1 MSFGDAALAP
11 ETPRA
16 EVGTDPRGITAEI
29 AVGFAPG
36 AGLADA
42 TGKFP
47 AFSDKEQEFYDGLLT
62 NVQNKKY
69 GMAAMQGLA
78 MLGDAMWAGGPIAGA
93 VGTAGKMP
101 LALSRALAKRSSS
114 FQKLFRGSRVV
125 DTADG
130 GPSLVFHGTLRD
142 FKHFDPEMGE
152 LGTHFGTLTQA
163 EMFVRPGAEWRNLT
177 GQNLR
182 AGYLKIKNPLRLE
195 DRMTF
200 DVTSSSTRAQ
210 LRQVLGESLP
220 ERGLTKD
227 TRDISNLPIQRAIK
241 AKGYDGIVYLNR
253 NEGIDREF
261 KRPADMV
268 YDAWERHLNSI
279 SDAEFRKIFPE
290 AQDSYIIF
298 DSDQFINAL
307 GIAAE

>member
-1 MSFGDAALAP
+1 MSFGEAAVAP

-16 EVGTDPRGITAEI
+16 EVGTDPRGIVAE
-29 AVGFAPG
+29 VGAGMAPG

-42 TGKFP
+42 AGKFP
-47 AFSDKEQEFYDGLLT
+47 SFTNEEQQYYDGLLT
-62 NVQNKKY
+62 NVQNGQY

-78 MLGDAMWAGGPIAGA
+78 MLGDAMWAGGPLAGA

-114 FQKLFRGSRVV
+114 FQQLFKGSRVV
-125 DTADG
+125 DSTDDG
-130 GPSLVFHGTLRD
+130 PLLVFHGTHRD

-152 LGTHFGTLTQA
+152 LGTHFGPLAQA
-163 EMFVRPGAEWRNLT
+163 EMFVRPGPEWRNLT

-200 DVTSSSTRAQ
+200 DVTASSTRSQ
-210 LRQVLGESLP
+210 LRQALGEDIP
-220 ERGLTKD
+220 KVLTKD
-227 TRDISNLPIQRAIK
+227 TGDTSNLPIQRAIK
-241 AKGYDGIVYLNR
+241 DKGYDGIIYLNR
-253 NEGIDREF
+253 NEGIDRQF
-261 KRPADMV
+261 KRPAHIKEDQ
-268 YDAWERHLNSI
+268 WETHLNTI

-298 DSDQFINAL
+298 DENQFINAF